1 MKRATIQSAVRDG
14 ITLME
19 VLIAIGILAVG
30 LSSVA
35 ALLPAGGSQAKKA
48 VMADR
53 ASSLAANALSD
64 AMTAGIARPTVLFD
78 PLLLGPP
85 TAARVVIDPL
95 GDPGLAGTTYATFKT
110 GGVFGSGTAV
120 SNSVRNLFGQSRD
133 DIIFNDPAT
142 DDALPTNLLI
152 DGARGFLGRTSC
164 LWAIESLDGSAFS
177 GGDMARLSVV
187 LFHERDVS
195 SASAMAFTGGGTA
208 EIDANGLI
216 TWTGSLPGG
225 RSVKDAFRPGTVV
238 LRDAPNVPEAPSLY
252 VLRAAPAV
260 SANSVY
266 AITDDSRLNAPP
278 GTTENVT
285 VLLDSVGL
293 AQEFVTL
300 EGDSEYALPAARRMT
315 P

>member
-1 MKRATIQSAVRDG
+1 
-14 ITLME
+14 ME

-53 ASSLAANALSD
+53 ASNLAANALAD
-64 AMTAGIARPTVLFD
+64 AITAGLTRPAALSA
-78 PLLLGPP
+78 

-95 GDPGLAGTTYATFKT
+95 GNSGLTGMTYATFKT
-110 GGVFGSGTAV
+110 GGVFGSGAAV
-120 SNSVRNLFGQSRD
+120 LGSAVPKLFGQSRD
-133 DIIFNDPAT
+133 DLIFNDPAT

-152 DGARGFLGRTSC
+152 DGTRGFLGRTSC
-164 LWAIESLDGSAFS
+164 LWMIEKTDGTSGAIE

-195 SASAMAFTGGGTA
+195 SASAMALGGT
-208 EIDANGLI
+208 IDDSGVI
-216 TWTGSLPGG
+216 TVTLPSG
-225 RSVKDAFRPGTVV
+225 RSLKDVFRPGTVV
-238 LRDAPNVPEAPSLY
+238 LRDAPNAPEAPSFY
-252 VLRAAPAV
+252 VLRAAPAA

-266 AITDDSRLNAPP
+266 AITDDSRLNAPTATP
-278 GTTENVT
+278 ENVT
-285 VLLDSVGL
+285 VLLDSLGL
-293 AQEFVTL
+293 AQQFVTL
-300 EGDSEYALPAARRMT
+300 EGNSEYALPAERRMT